1 MKILVVDDEVSI
13 LQLIKMNLEI
23 EGHIPITAENAL
35 DALELVI
42 KEKPDIIILDAML
55 PDISGFN
62 LIPKIKNIDDIP
74 IIMLTYEF
82 LFDLALILISTKL
95 FGLITKKVRMPQVV
109 GALVAGVI
117 LGPAVLNVLSETE
130 FIQKLAELG
139 VIVLMF
145 TAGLETDI
153 NQLKKTGK
161 ASFIIAVLGVIIPLV
176 GGFFIASIFNKGNDV
191 NTILQNVF
199 IGIILTATSVSITV
213 ETLKEMGKLNTRAGN
228 AILGAAIIDDI
239 LGIIALT
246 ITTSL
251 ADPSIN
257 VIIVLA
263 KIVMFFIFAGF
274 AGYLFHWAFIKLDE
288 RYQRDLRRFV
298 IIAFVFCLLLSFCA
312 EEFFGVADITGAF
325 IAGLVISDSNR
336 SKYLNSRFETLSYML
351 LSPIFFASIGIKVQ
365 LTAMTK
371 TIFIFAILLLLV
383 AILSKVFGCALGA
396 KLCRY
401 SNREAIQIGTGMI
414 SRGEVALI
422 VANKGI
428 AMGLMLP
435 EFLAPVVIVVVVT
448 TIVTPILLKVVFNNK
463 SKSVDLNVKA
473 NV

>member
-1 MKILVVDDEVSI
+1 
-13 LQLIKMNLEI
+13 
-23 EGHIPITAENAL
+23 
-35 DALELVI
+35 
-42 KEKPDIIILDAML
+42 ML
-55 PDISGFN
+55 S
-62 LIPKIKNIDDIP
+62 
-74 IIMLTYEF
+74 YEF

-176 GGFFIASIFNKGNDV
+176 GGFFIANIFNKGNDV

-213 ETLKEMGKLNTRAGN
+213 ETLKEMGKLKTRAGN

-246 ITTSL
+246 VTTSL

-263 KIVMFFIFAGF
+263 KIVMFFIFAGL

-298 IIAFVFCLLLSFCA
+298 IFAFVFCLLLSFSA

-371 TIFIFAILLLLV
+371 TIFIFAILLLIV

-396 KLCRY
+396 KLCKY

>member
-1 MKILVVDDEVSI
+1 M
-13 LQLIKMNLEI
+13 
-23 EGHIPITAENAL
+23 
-35 DALELVI
+35 
-42 KEKPDIIILDAML
+42 
-55 PDISGFN
+55 IS
-62 LIPKIKNIDDIP
+62 
-74 IIMLTYEF
+74 YEF

-95 FGLITKKVRMPQVV
+95 FGLITKKIRMPQVV
-109 GALVAGVI
+109 GALVAGVV
-117 LGPAVLNVLSETE
+117 LGPAFLNVLSETE
-130 FIQKLAELG
+130 FIQNLAELG

-257 VIIVLA
+257 VIIVLI

-312 EEFFGVADITGAF
+312 EEFFEVADITGAF

-371 TIFIFAILLLLV
+371 TIFIFAILLLIV
-383 AILSKVFGCALGA
+383 AILSKVLGCALGA
-396 KLCRY
+396 KLCKY

>member
-1 MKILVVDDEVSI
+1 
-13 LQLIKMNLEI
+13 
-23 EGHIPITAENAL
+23 
-35 DALELVI
+35 
-42 KEKPDIIILDAML
+42 ML
-55 PDISGFN
+55 S
-62 LIPKIKNIDDIP
+62 
-74 IIMLTYEF
+74 YEF

-176 GGFFIASIFNKGNDV
+176 GGFFIANIFNKGNDV

-213 ETLKEMGKLNTRAGN
+213 ETLKEMGKLKTRAGN

-274 AGYLFHWAFIKLDE
+274 SGYLFHWAFIKLDE

-383 AILSKVFGCALGA
+383 AILSKILGCALGA

>member
-1 MKILVVDDEVSI
+1 
-13 LQLIKMNLEI
+13 
-23 EGHIPITAENAL
+23 
-35 DALELVI
+35 
-42 KEKPDIIILDAML
+42 ML
-55 PDISGFN
+55 S
-62 LIPKIKNIDDIP
+62 
-74 IIMLTYEF
+74 YEF

-95 FGLITKKVRMPQVV
+95 FGLITKKVKMPQVV
-109 GALVAGVI
+109 GALLAGVI

-161 ASFIIAVLGVIIPLV
+161 ASFIIAVLGVIIPLA

-213 ETLKEMGKLNTRAGN
+213 ETLKEIGKLSTRAGN
-228 AILGAAIIDDI
+228 AILVAAIIDDI

-263 KIVMFFIFAGF
+263 KIVMFFIFAGLS
-274 AGYLFHWAFIKLDE
+274 GYLFHWAFIKLDE

-298 IIAFVFCLLLSFCA
+298 IIAFVFCLLLSFSA

-383 AILSKVFGCALGA
+383 AILSKVIGCGLGA
-396 KLCRY
+396 RLCKY

>member
-1 MKILVVDDEVSI
+1 
-13 LQLIKMNLEI
+13 
-23 EGHIPITAENAL
+23 
-35 DALELVI
+35 
-42 KEKPDIIILDAML
+42 ML
-55 PDISGFN
+55 S
-62 LIPKIKNIDDIP
+62 
-74 IIMLTYEF
+74 YEF

-95 FGLITKKVRMPQVV
+95 LGLITKRVRMPQVV
-109 GALVAGVI
+109 GALLAGVI

-130 FIQKLAELG
+130 FIQQLAELG

-161 ASFIIAVLGVIIPLV
+161 ASFIIAVLGVIIPLI
-176 GGFFIASIFNKGNDV
+176 GGFFIASIFNKGADSNIV
-191 NTILQNVF
+191 LQNVF

-213 ETLKEMGKLNTRAGN
+213 ETLKEMGKLSTRAGN

-239 LGIIALT
+239 LGIVALT
-246 ITTSL
+246 LTTSL

-257 VIIVLA
+257 VLLVLG
-263 KIVMFFIFAGF
+263 KIVMFFIFAGLS
-274 AGYLFHWAFIKLDE
+274 GYLFHWAFIKLDE

-298 IIAFVFCLLLSFCA
+298 IIAFVFCLLLSFIA

-336 SKYLNSRFETLSYML
+336 TKYLNSRFETLSYML
-351 LSPIFFASIGIKVQ
+351 LSPIFFASIGIKVE
-365 LTAMTK
+365 LTTMTK
-371 TIFIFAILLLLV
+371 SIFIFAILLLLI
-383 AILSKVFGCALGA
+383 AIISKIIGCGLGA
-396 KLCRY
+396 KLCHY
-401 SNREAIQIGTGMI
+401 SNSEAIQIGTGMV

-422 VANKGI
+422 IANKGI

-448 TIVTPILLKVVFNNK
+448 TIVTPILLKIAFNIK
-463 SKSVDLNVKA
+463 SKNASVNV
-473 NV
+473 

>member
-1 MKILVVDDEVSI
+1 
-13 LQLIKMNLEI
+13 
-23 EGHIPITAENAL
+23 
-35 DALELVI
+35 
-42 KEKPDIIILDAML
+42 ML
-55 PDISGFN
+55 S
-62 LIPKIKNIDDIP
+62 
-74 IIMLTYEF
+74 YEF

-161 ASFIIAVLGVIIPLV
+161 ASFIIAVLGVIIPLA

-257 VIIVLA
+257 VIIVLS

-383 AILSKVFGCALGA
+383 AILSKIVGCALGA

>member
-1 MKILVVDDEVSI
+1 
-13 LQLIKMNLEI
+13 
-23 EGHIPITAENAL
+23 
-35 DALELVI
+35 
-42 KEKPDIIILDAML
+42 ML
-55 PDISGFN
+55 S
-62 LIPKIKNIDDIP
+62 
-74 IIMLTYEF
+74 YEF

-161 ASFIIAVLGVIIPLV
+161 ASFIIAVLGVIIPLA

-274 AGYLFHWAFIKLDE
+274 SGYLFHWAFIKLDE

-371 TIFIFAILLLLV
+371 TIFIFAILLLIV
-383 AILSKVFGCALGA
+383 AILSKVLGCALGA
-396 KLCRY
+396 KLCKY

>member
-1 MKILVVDDEVSI
+1 
-13 LQLIKMNLEI
+13 
-23 EGHIPITAENAL
+23 
-35 DALELVI
+35 
-42 KEKPDIIILDAML
+42 ML
-55 PDISGFN
+55 S
-62 LIPKIKNIDDIP
+62 
-74 IIMLTYEF
+74 YEF

-176 GGFFIASIFNKGNDV
+176 GGFFIANIFNKGNDV

-213 ETLKEMGKLNTRAGN
+213 ETLKEMGKLKTRAGN

-239 LGIIALT
+239 LGMIALT

-263 KIVMFFIFAGF
+263 KIVMFFIFAGL

-298 IIAFVFCLLLSFCA
+298 IFAFVFCLLLSFSA

-336 SKYLNSRFETLSYML
+336 SNYLNSRFETLSYML

-371 TIFIFAILLLLV
+371 TIFIFAILLLIV
-383 AILSKVFGCALGA
+383 AILSKIFGCALGA
-396 KLCRY
+396 KLCKY
-401 SNREAIQIGTGMI
+401 SNRESIQIGTGMI

>member
-1 MKILVVDDEVSI
+1 
-13 LQLIKMNLEI
+13 
-23 EGHIPITAENAL
+23 
-35 DALELVI
+35 
-42 KEKPDIIILDAML
+42 ML
-55 PDISGFN
+55 S
-62 LIPKIKNIDDIP
+62 
-74 IIMLTYEF
+74 YEF

-109 GALVAGVI
+109 GALVAGVV

-176 GGFFIASIFNKGNDV
+176 GGFFIANIFNKGNDV

-213 ETLKEMGKLNTRAGN
+213 ETLKEMGKLKTRAGN

-263 KIVMFFIFAGF
+263 KIVMFFIFAGL

-383 AILSKVFGCALGA
+383 AILSKIVGCALGA

>member
-1 MKILVVDDEVSI
+1 
-13 LQLIKMNLEI
+13 
-23 EGHIPITAENAL
+23 
-35 DALELVI
+35 
-42 KEKPDIIILDAML
+42 ML
-55 PDISGFN
+55 S
-62 LIPKIKNIDDIP
+62 
-74 IIMLTYEF
+74 YEF

-161 ASFIIAVLGVIIPLV
+161 ASFVIAVLGVIIPLA

-383 AILSKVFGCALGA
+383 AILSKILGCALGA

>member
-1 MKILVVDDEVSI
+1 
-13 LQLIKMNLEI
+13 
-23 EGHIPITAENAL
+23 
-35 DALELVI
+35 
-42 KEKPDIIILDAML
+42 ML
-55 PDISGFN
+55 S
-62 LIPKIKNIDDIP
+62 
-74 IIMLTYEF
+74 YEF

-161 ASFIIAVLGVIIPLV
+161 ASFVIAVLGVIIPLA

-257 VIIVLA
+257 VIMVLA

-371 TIFIFAILLLLV
+371 TIFIFAILLLIV
-383 AILSKVFGCALGA
+383 AILSKIVGCALGA

>member
-1 MKILVVDDEVSI
+1 M
-13 LQLIKMNLEI
+13 
-23 EGHIPITAENAL
+23 
-35 DALELVI
+35 
-42 KEKPDIIILDAML
+42 
-55 PDISGFN
+55 IS
-62 LIPKIKNIDDIP
+62 
-74 IIMLTYEF
+74 YEF

-95 FGLITKKVRMPQVV
+95 FGLITKKIRMPQVV
-109 GALVAGVI
+109 GALVAGVV
-117 LGPAVLNVLSETE
+117 LGPAFLNVLSETE
-130 FIQKLAELG
+130 FIQNLAELG

-257 VIIVLA
+257 VIIVLI

-288 RYQRDLRRFV
+288 KYQRDLRRFV

-371 TIFIFAILLLLV
+371 TIFIFAILLLIV

-463 SKSVDLNVKA
+463 SKSVDLNVKV

>member
-1 MKILVVDDEVSI
+1 
-13 LQLIKMNLEI
+13 
-23 EGHIPITAENAL
+23 
-35 DALELVI
+35 
-42 KEKPDIIILDAML
+42 ML
-55 PDISGFN
+55 S
-62 LIPKIKNIDDIP
+62 
-74 IIMLTYEF
+74 YEF

-161 ASFIIAVLGVIIPLV
+161 ASFIIAVLGVIIPLA

-383 AILSKVFGCALGA
+383 AILSKILGCALGA

>member
-1 MKILVVDDEVSI
+1 
-13 LQLIKMNLEI
+13 
-23 EGHIPITAENAL
+23 
-35 DALELVI
+35 
-42 KEKPDIIILDAML
+42 ML
-55 PDISGFN
+55 S
-62 LIPKIKNIDDIP
+62 
-74 IIMLTYEF
+74 YEF

-176 GGFFIASIFNKGNDV
+176 GGFFIANIFNKGNDV

-213 ETLKEMGKLNTRAGN
+213 ETLKEMGKLKTRAGN

-246 ITTSL
+246 VTTSL

-263 KIVMFFIFAGF
+263 KIVMFFIFAGL

-298 IIAFVFCLLLSFCA
+298 IFAFVFCLLLSFSA

-336 SKYLNSRFETLSYML
+336 SNYLNSRFETLSYML

-371 TIFIFAILLLLV
+371 TIFIFAILLLIV
-383 AILSKVFGCALGA
+383 AILSKVLGCALGA
-396 KLCRY
+396 KLCKY

>member
-1 MKILVVDDEVSI
+1 
-13 LQLIKMNLEI
+13 
-23 EGHIPITAENAL
+23 
-35 DALELVI
+35 
-42 KEKPDIIILDAML
+42 ML
-55 PDISGFN
+55 S
-62 LIPKIKNIDDIP
+62 
-74 IIMLTYEF
+74 YEF

-161 ASFIIAVLGVIIPLV
+161 ASFIIAVLGVIIPLA

-257 VIIVLA
+257 VIIVLI

-312 EEFFGVADITGAF
+312 EEFFEVADITGAF

-371 TIFIFAILLLLV
+371 TIFIFAILLLIV

-396 KLCRY
+396 KLCKY
-401 SNREAIQIGTGMI
+401 SNRESIQIGTGMI